1 MSIGLI
7 AGEVGGVTTSSVA
20 YALDGLA
27 LRHAAIAAN
36 IANANSAGYHPVEVS
51 FEGYLADYLSRTNMG
66 SSSSLP
72 TKVLPKP
79 DIKPSQFPISGKEAI
94 EMQAVLLNQNVL
106 QYQALISGLGKYM
119 STVAVAINEGRK

>member
-1 MSIGLI
+1 VSIGLI
-7 AGEVGGVTTSSVA
+7 AGEVGGVTASSVA

-36 IANANSAGYHPVEVS
+36 IANANSVGYQPVEVS
-51 FEGYLADYLSRTNMG
+51 FESYLADYLAKTNMDTPTG
-66 SSSSLP
+66 LP
-72 TKVLPKP
+72 TEVLPKP
-79 DIKPSQFPISGKEAI
+79 DIKPSQFSLAGREAI
-94 EMQAVLLNQNVL
+94 EMQAVFLNQNVL